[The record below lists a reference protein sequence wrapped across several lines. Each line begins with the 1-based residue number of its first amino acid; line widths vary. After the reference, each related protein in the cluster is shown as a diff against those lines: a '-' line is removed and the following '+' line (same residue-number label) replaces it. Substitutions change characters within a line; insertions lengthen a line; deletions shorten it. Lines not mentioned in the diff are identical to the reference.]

1 MTEITRRA
9 VLASGVGAAVLA
21 ALPLPLARARAA
33 GTPPRTLTTGDGTR
47 IFFKDF
53 GEGPPIVLSH
63 AWTLSADQWDTQM
76 MTYAAAGY
84 RVVAH
89 DRRSHGR
96 SGQPTRNDIDA
107 FADDLAALIEALDLR
122 EVILVGHSMGGGEV
136 ARYVGRHGTD
146 RVRKVVLV
154 SSVTPWLQ
162 RAQGNPAG
170 VPPEVFEGIRA
181 GVAAD
186 RSGFIRT
193 FAAPLFGA
201 QPDSAAYEGL
211 RRDCWRIAMQG
222 GIRGQVDAVTA
233 FAATDFTADLARMS
247 VPTLVIHGGADAVV
261 PAAVSAERAAR
272 LLPHA
277 TLTIYDDAPHMI
289 PMTHRARF
297 DADLL
302 DFARS

>member
-1 MTEITRRA
+1 MVAITRRA

-21 ALPLPLARARAA
+21 ALPLASTKAA
-33 GTPPRTLTTGDGTR
+33 GTFPRTLTTRDGTS

-96 SGQPTRNDIDA
+96 SGQPSQNDIDA
-107 FADDLAALIEALDLR
+107 FADDLAALIERLDLR
-122 EVILVGHSMGGGEV
+122 DIILVGHSMGGGEV

-154 SSVTPWLQ
+154 ASVTPWLQ
-162 RAQGNPAG
+162 RGAGNPDG
-170 VPPEVFEGIRA
+170 VPAEVFDGIRA
-181 GVAAD
+181 EFAAD
-186 RSGFIRT
+186 RADFIQA
-193 FAAPLFGA
+193 FAAPIFGVA
-201 QPDSAAYEGL
+201 PESTAYEGL

-222 GIRGQVDAVTA
+222 GIRGQIEAVSA
-233 FAATDFTADLARMS
+233 FAATDFTADLERMS

-261 PAAVSAERAAR
+261 PKAVSAERAAR

-277 TLTIYDDAPHMI
+277 KLTIYDDAPHMI

-302 DFARS
+302 AFART